1 MATATTTGT
10 TTPTGGRSQAA
21 RAHVQRFGTF
31 LSGMIMPNIGAFIAW
46 GLITALFIET
56 SPFLP
61 YGPIGGFGTD
71 AEGTPHTGLVGPM
84 ITYLLPL
91 LIAYTGGRMVY
102 DVRGGVVGAI
112 ATSGVIVGAGI
123 PMFIGAMI
131 MGPLT
136 AWLMKKIDAI
146 WDGKIKPGFEMLVNN
161 FSAGIFGGLMAIVGF
176 FVVGPAVT
184 VFSEAAARVVDFLVA
199 NNLLPL
205 TSILIEPAKVLFLNN
220 AINHGILT
228 PLGTTQALEEG
239 KSILFLLEANP
250 GPGLGILLAY
260 MVFGRGTARAS
271 APGAALIHFVGG
283 IHEIYFPYVLM
294 KPALILAAIA
304 GGASGVLTFTLL
316 GAGLQAPAAPGSI
329 IAVLAQTPPSAG
341 NYLGVLAGVA
351 IATVVTF
358 LVAAVILKTSKDKGE
373 GDLAEA
379 TSRMETMKGRK
390 SSVASAMVGTSGGA
404 DSGGTTARELGDG
417 GPVRHIVFACDAG
430 MGSSAMGASVL
441 RNKVKAA
448 GFGDV
453 KVTNAAIANLTDD
466 FDIVVTHQDLA
477 TRARPKVPG
486 AALVTVDN
494 FMGSPRYD
502 EIVEAV
508 QQRNGATVPAAGAP
522 AADTAATGGP
532 AGNAAGAPAGAA
544 AAAGGP
550 ATGGDAASG
559 GAILTRERIVMD
571 GGARNAAQAIDEAG
585 GLLVAAGAVTDAYVA
600 SMHEREASVS
610 TFMGN
615 GLAIPH
621 GTNQAKDSIRSSA
634 LSVVKYPEGL
644 DWNGKPVTWVI
655 GIAGKDNE
663 HLAILSRVAKIFGN
677 KEKVRQLDGAS
688 TADEVLE
695 LLGKVND

>member
-1 MATATTTGT
+1 MATATTSET
-10 TTPTGGRSQAA
+10 TAPAGGRSTAA

-46 GLITALFIET
+46 GLITAFFIEAGFT
-56 SPFLP
+56 PF
-61 YGPIGGFGTD
+61 GPLGGFGEN
-71 AEGTPHTGLVGPM
+71 AEGEPYTGLVGPM

-112 ATSGVIVGAGI
+112 ATMGVIVGTDI
-123 PMFIGAMI
+123 PMFIGAML

-136 AWLMKKIDAI
+136 AWVMKKVDGI

-161 FSAGIFGGLMAIVGF
+161 FSAGILAAAMAIFGF
-176 FVVGPAVT
+176 FLIGPAVLA
-184 VFSEAAARVVDFLVA
+184 FSNAAASAVDFLVTRG
-199 NNLLPL
+199 LLPL

-228 PLGTTQALEEG
+228 PLGTAQALEEG

-260 MVFGRGTARAS
+260 TVFGRGAARAS

-304 GGASGVLTFTLL
+304 GGMTGIFTLTL
-316 GAGLQAPAAPGSI
+316 FDAGLRAPAAPGSI
-329 IAVLAQTPPSAG
+329 IAVFAQATTDS
-341 NYLGVLAGVA
+341 YVGVA
-351 IATVVTF
+351 LAVTAATAVSF
-358 LVAAVILKTSKDKGE
+358 FVASIILKASKDKGE
-373 GDLAEA
+373 GDLTEA
-379 TSRMETMKGRK
+379 TSRMEGMKGKK
-390 SSVASAMVGTSGGA
+390 SSVSSAIVGTSGGA
-404 DSGGTTARELGDG
+404 DTGGTAARELADG
-417 GPVRHIVFACDAG
+417 GPVQRIVFACDAG

-477 TRARPKVPG
+477 TRARPKVPS
-486 AALVTVDN
+486 ASVVTVDN

-508 QQRNGATVPAAGAP
+508 QQRNGAAVPA
-522 AADTAATGGP
+522 GG
-532 AGNAAGAPAGAA
+532 GAA
-544 AAAGGP
+544 AATAGG
-550 ATGGDAASG
+550 GGAASG
-559 GAILTRERIVMD
+559 GDTVAADPDEGAGTSGDATILTRDRIVMD

-585 GLLVAAGAVTDAYVA
+585 GLLVAAGAVTDEYVA
-600 SMHEREASVS
+600 SMHEREESVS

-634 LSVVKYPEGL
+634 LSVVRYPEGL

-677 KEKVRQLDGAS
+677 KEKVRQLDGAR
-688 TADEVLE
+688 TADEVLD

>member
-1 MATATTTGT
+1 MATATTPD
-10 TTPTGGRSQAA
+10 TTPPGSRSTAA

-71 AEGTPHTGLVGPM
+71 AEGAPHTGLVGPM

-112 ATSGVIVGAGI
+112 ATTGVIVGAGI

-136 AWLMKKIDAI
+136 AWLMKKIDGI

-161 FSAGIFGGLMAIVGF
+161 FSAGIFAGFMAIVGF
-176 FVVGPAVT
+176 FVVGPAVE
-184 VFSEAAARVVDFLVA
+184 VFSNGAARVVDFLVA

-205 TSILIEPAKVLFLNN
+205 TSVLIEPAKVLFLNN

-228 PLGTTQALEEG
+228 PLGTTQALEQG
-239 KSILFLLEANP
+239 KSVLFLLEANP

-294 KPALILAAIA
+294 KPALILAVIA
-304 GGASGVLTFTLL
+304 GGASGVLTFTIA

-329 IAVLAQTPPSAG
+329 IALMAQTPPSPG

-351 IATVVTF
+351 VATVVTF
-358 LVAAVILKTSKDKGE
+358 LVAAVIIKASKDKGE
-373 GDLAEA
+373 GDLSEA
-379 TSRMETMKGRK
+379 TARMESMKGKK
-390 SSVASAMVGTSGGA
+390 SSVSSAIVGTSGGA
-404 DSGGTTARELGDG
+404 DTGGTPARELADG
-417 GPVRHIVFACDAG
+417 GPVQRIVFACDAG

-448 GFGDV
+448 GFADV

-477 TRARPKVPG
+477 TRARPKVPS
-486 AALVTVDN
+486 AAVVTVDN

-508 QQRNGATVPAAGAP
+508 QQRNGAAVPA
-522 AADTAATGGP
+522 GG
-532 AGNAAGAPAGAA
+532 GAA
-544 AAAGGP
+544 AATAGG
-550 ATGGDAASG
+550 GGAASG
-559 GAILTRERIVMD
+559 GDTVAADPGEGAGTSGDATILTRDRIVMD

-600 SMHEREASVS
+600 SMHEREESVS

-634 LSVVKYPEGL
+634 LSVVRYPEGL

-677 KEKVRQLDGAS
+677 KEKVRQLDEAR
-688 TADEVLE
+688 TADEVLD

>member
-1 MATATTTGT
+1 MATATTSET
-10 TTPTGGRSQAA
+10 TAPAGGRSTAA

-46 GLITALFIET
+46 GLITAFFIEAGFT
-56 SPFLP
+56 PF
-61 YGPIGGFGTD
+61 GPLGGFGEN
-71 AEGTPHTGLVGPM
+71 AEGEPYTGLVGPM

-112 ATSGVIVGAGI
+112 ATMGVIVGTDI
-123 PMFIGAMI
+123 PMFIGAML

-136 AWLMKKIDAI
+136 AWVMKKVDAI

-161 FSAGIFGGLMAIVGF
+161 FSAGILAAAMAIFGF
-176 FVVGPAVT
+176 FLIGPAVLA
-184 VFSEAAARVVDFLVA
+184 FSNAAASAVDFLVTRG
-199 NNLLPL
+199 LLPL

-228 PLGTTQALEEG
+228 PLGTAQALEEG

-260 MVFGRGTARAS
+260 TVFGRGAARAS

-304 GGASGVLTFTLL
+304 GGMTGIFTLTL
-316 GAGLQAPAAPGSI
+316 FDAGLRAPAAPGSI
-329 IAVLAQTPPSAG
+329 IAVFAQATTDS
-341 NYLGVLAGVA
+341 YVGVA
-351 IATVVTF
+351 LAVTAATAVSF
-358 LVAAVILKTSKDKGE
+358 FVASIILKASKDKGE
-373 GDLAEA
+373 GDLTEA
-379 TSRMETMKGRK
+379 TSRMEGMKGKK
-390 SSVASAMVGTSGGA
+390 SSVSSAIVGTSGGA
-404 DSGGTTARELGDG
+404 DTGGTPARELADG
-417 GPVRHIVFACDAG
+417 GPVQRIVFACDAG

-448 GFGDV
+448 GFADV

-477 TRARPKVPG
+477 TRARPKVPS
-486 AALVTVDN
+486 ASVVTVDN

-508 QQRNGATVPAAGAP
+508 QQRNGAAVPA
-522 AADTAATGGP
+522 GG
-532 AGNAAGAPAGAA
+532 GAA
-544 AAAGGP
+544 AATAGG
-550 ATGGDAASG
+550 GGAASG
-559 GAILTRERIVMD
+559 GDTVAADPGEGAGTSGDATILTRDRIVMD

-600 SMHEREASVS
+600 SMHEREESVS

-634 LSVVKYPEGL
+634 LSVVRYPEGL

-677 KEKVRQLDGAS
+677 KEKVRQLDEAR
-688 TADEVLE
+688 TADEVLD

>member
-1 MATATTTGT
+1 MATATTSET
-10 TTPTGGRSQAA
+10 TAPAGGRSTAA

-46 GLITALFIET
+46 GLITAFFIEAGFT
-56 SPFLP
+56 PF
-61 YGPIGGFGTD
+61 GPLGGFGEN
-71 AEGTPHTGLVGPM
+71 AEGEPYTGLVGPM

-112 ATSGVIVGAGI
+112 ATMGVIVGTDI
-123 PMFIGAMI
+123 PMFIGAML

-136 AWLMKKIDAI
+136 AWVMKKVDAI

-161 FSAGIFGGLMAIVGF
+161 FSAGILAAAMAIFGF
-176 FVVGPAVT
+176 FLIGPAVLA
-184 VFSEAAARVVDFLVA
+184 FSNAAASAVDFLVTRG
-199 NNLLPL
+199 LLPL

-228 PLGTTQALEEG
+228 PLGTAQALEQG

-260 MVFGRGTARAS
+260 TVFGRGAARAS

-304 GGASGVLTFTLL
+304 GGMTGVFTLTL
-316 GAGLQAPAAPGSI
+316 FDAGLRAPAAPGSI
-329 IAVLAQTPPSAG
+329 IAVFAQATTDS
-341 NYLGVLAGVA
+341 YVGVA
-351 IATVVTF
+351 VAVTAATAVSF
-358 LVAAVILKTSKDKGE
+358 FVASIILKASKDKGE
-373 GDLAEA
+373 GDLTEA
-379 TSRMETMKGRK
+379 TSRMEGMKGKK
-390 SSVASAMVGTSGGA
+390 SSVSSAIIGTSGGA
-404 DSGGTTARELGDG
+404 DTGGTPARELADG
-417 GPVRHIVFACDAG
+417 GPVQRIVFACDAG

-477 TRARPKVPG
+477 TRARPKVPS
-486 AALVTVDN
+486 ASVVTVDN

-508 QQRNGATVPAAGAP
+508 QQRNGAAVPA
-522 AADTAATGGP
+522 GG
-532 AGNAAGAPAGAA
+532 GAA
-544 AAAGGP
+544 AATAGG
-550 ATGGDAASG
+550 GGAASG
-559 GAILTRERIVMD
+559 GDTVAADPGEGAGTSGDATILTRDRIVMD

-585 GLLVAAGAVTDAYVA
+585 GLLVAAGAVTDEYVA
-600 SMHEREASVS
+600 SMHEREESVS

-634 LSVVKYPEGL
+634 LSVVRYPEGL

-677 KEKVRQLDGAS
+677 KEKVRQLDEAR
-688 TADEVLE
+688 TADEVLD

>member
-1 MATATTTGT
+1 MATATTSET
-10 TTPTGGRSQAA
+10 TAPAGGRSTAA

-46 GLITALFIET
+46 GLITAFFIEAGFT
-56 SPFLP
+56 PF
-61 YGPIGGFGTD
+61 GPLGGFGEN
-71 AEGTPHTGLVGPM
+71 AEGEPHTGLVGPM

-112 ATSGVIVGAGI
+112 ATMGVIVGTDI
-123 PMFIGAMI
+123 PMFIGAML

-136 AWLMKKIDAI
+136 AWVMKKVDGL

-161 FSAGIFGGLMAIVGF
+161 FSAGILAAAMAIFGF
-176 FVVGPAVT
+176 FLVGPAVLA
-184 VFSEAAARVVDFLVA
+184 FSNAAASAVDFLVTRG
-199 NNLLPL
+199 LLPL

-228 PLGTTQALEEG
+228 PLGTAQALEQG
-239 KSILFLLEANP
+239 KSVLFLLEANP

-260 MVFGRGTARAS
+260 TVFGRGAARAS

-304 GGASGVLTFTLL
+304 GGMTGIFTLTL
-316 GAGLQAPAAPGSI
+316 FDAGLRAPAAPGSI
-329 IAVLAQTPPSAG
+329 IAVFAQATTDS
-341 NYLGVLAGVA
+341 YVGVA
-351 IATVVTF
+351 IAVTAATAVSF
-358 LVAAVILKTSKDKGE
+358 FVASIILKASKDKGE
-373 GDLAEA
+373 GDLTEA
-379 TSRMETMKGRK
+379 TTRMETMKGKK

-404 DSGGTTARELGDG
+404 DTGGHSTRELAEG
-417 GPVRHIVFACDAG
+417 GPVQRIVFACDAG

-477 TRARPKVPG
+477 TRARPKVPS
-486 AALVTVDN
+486 ASVVTVDN

-508 QQRNGATVPAAGAP
+508 QQRNGAAVPAG
-522 AADTAATGGP
+522 
-532 AGNAAGAPAGAA
+532 
-544 AAAGGP
+544 
-550 ATGGDAASG
+550 AASG
-559 GAILTRERIVMD
+559 GAAGSVPGTVGEPSGGGTVTAADEGAGSSGATILTRDRIVMD
-571 GGARNAAQAIDEAG
+571 GGAQNAAQAIDEAG
-585 GLLVAAGAVTDAYVA
+585 GLLVAAGAVTDEYVA
-600 SMHEREASVS
+600 SMHEREESVS

-677 KEKVRQLDGAS
+677 KAKVRQLDEAR
-688 TADEVLE
+688 TADEVLD

>member
-1 MATATTTGT
+1 
-10 TTPTGGRSQAA
+10 
-21 RAHVQRFGTF
+21 
-31 LSGMIMPNIGAFIAW
+31 MIMPNIGAFIAW
-46 GLITALFIET
+46 GLITAFFIEAGFT
-56 SPFLP
+56 PF
-61 YGPIGGFGTD
+61 GPLGGFGEN
-71 AEGTPHTGLVGPM
+71 AEGEPYTGLVGPM

-112 ATSGVIVGAGI
+112 ATMGVIVGTDI
-123 PMFIGAMI
+123 PMFIGAML

-136 AWLMKKIDAI
+136 AWVMKKVDGL

-161 FSAGIFGGLMAIVGF
+161 FSAGILAAAMAIFGF
-176 FVVGPAVT
+176 FLVGPAVLA
-184 VFSEAAARVVDFLVA
+184 FSNAAASAVDFLVTRG
-199 NNLLPL
+199 LLPL

-228 PLGTTQALEEG
+228 PLGTAQALEQG

-260 MVFGRGTARAS
+260 TVFGRGAARAS

-304 GGASGVLTFTLL
+304 GGMTGIFTLTL
-316 GAGLQAPAAPGSI
+316 FDAGLRAPAAPGSI
-329 IAVLAQTPPSAG
+329 IAVFAQATTDS
-341 NYLGVLAGVA
+341 YVGVA
-351 IATVVTF
+351 IAVTAAT
-358 LVAAVILKTSKDKGE
+358 LVSFFVASIILKASKDKAE
-373 GDLAEA
+373 GDLTEA
-379 TSRMETMKGRK
+379 TTRMETMKGKK

-404 DSGGTTARELGDG
+404 DTGGHSTRELAEG
-417 GPVRHIVFACDAG
+417 GPVQRIVFACDAG

-477 TRARPKVPG
+477 TRARPKVPS
-486 AALVTVDN
+486 ASVVTVDN

-508 QQRNGATVPAAGAP
+508 QQRNGAAVPAG
-522 AADTAATGGP
+522 
-532 AGNAAGAPAGAA
+532 
-544 AAAGGP
+544 
-550 ATGGDAASG
+550 AASG
-559 GAILTRERIVMD
+559 GAAGSAAGTVGEPSGGGTVTAADEGAGSSGATILTRDRIVMD
-571 GGARNAAQAIDEAG
+571 GGAQNAAQAIDEAG
-585 GLLVAAGAVTDAYVA
+585 GLLVAAGAVTDEYVA
-600 SMHEREASVS
+600 SMHEREESVS

-677 KEKVRQLDGAS
+677 KAKVQQLDEAR
-688 TADEVLE
+688 TADEVLD

>member
-1 MATATTTGT
+1 MATATTTQ
-10 TTPTGGRSQAA
+10 TTPSAGGRSTAA

-46 GLITALFIET
+46 GLITAFFIEAGFT
-56 SPFLP
+56 PF
-61 YGPIGGFGTD
+61 GPLGGFGEN
-71 AEGTPHTGLVGPM
+71 AEGEPYTGLVGPM

-112 ATSGVIVGAGI
+112 ATMGVIVGTDI
-123 PMFIGAMI
+123 PMFIGAML

-136 AWLMKKIDAI
+136 AWVMKKVDSI

-161 FSAGIFGGLMAIVGF
+161 FSAGILAAAMAIFGF
-176 FVVGPAVT
+176 FLVGPAVLA
-184 VFSEAAARVVDFLVA
+184 FSNAAAAAVDFLVTRG
-199 NNLLPL
+199 LLPL

-228 PLGTTQALEEG
+228 PLGTAQALEQG

-260 MVFGRGTARAS
+260 TFFGRGAARAS

-304 GGASGVLTFTLL
+304 GGMTGIFTLTL
-316 GAGLQAPAAPGSI
+316 FDAGLRAPAAPGSI
-329 IAVLAQTPPSAG
+329 IAVFAQATTDS
-341 NYLGVLAGVA
+341 YVGVA
-351 IATVVTF
+351 IAVTAATAVSF
-358 LVAAVILKTSKDKGE
+358 LVASVILKASKDKGE
-373 GDLAEA
+373 GDLTEA
-379 TSRMETMKGRK
+379 TSRMETMKGKK

-404 DSGGTTARELGDG
+404 DTGGDSARELADG
-417 GPVRHIVFACDAG
+417 GPVERIVFACDAG

-477 TRARPKVPG
+477 TRARPKVPS
-486 AALVTVDN
+486 ASVVTVDN

-508 QQRNGATVPAAGAP
+508 QQRNGAAVPAGGAP
-522 AADTAATGGP
+522 SAATAGG
-532 AGNAAGAPAGAA
+532 
-544 AAAGGP
+544 AAAGG
-550 ATGGDAASG
+550 AAAGGDAVAEDDAGSSG
-559 GAILTRERIVMD
+559 EAILTRDRIVMD
-571 GGARNAAQAIDEAG
+571 GGAQNAEQAIDEAG
-585 GLLVAAGAVTDAYVA
+585 GLLVAAGAVTDEYVV
-600 SMHEREASVS
+600 SMHERERSVS

-655 GIAGKDNE
+655 GIAGRDNE

-677 KEKVRQLDGAS
+677 KEKVRQLDEATTS
-688 TADEVLE
+688 DEVLE

>member
-1 MATATTTGT
+1 MATATTSET
-10 TTPTGGRSQAA
+10 TAPAGGRSTAA

-46 GLITALFIET
+46 GLITAFFIEAGFT
-56 SPFLP
+56 PF
-61 YGPIGGFGTD
+61 GPLGGFGEN
-71 AEGTPHTGLVGPM
+71 AEGEPYTGLVGPM

-112 ATSGVIVGAGI
+112 ATMGVIVGTDI
-123 PMFIGAMI
+123 PMFIGAML

-136 AWLMKKIDAI
+136 AWVMKKVDAI

-161 FSAGIFGGLMAIVGF
+161 FSAGILAAAMAIFGF
-176 FVVGPAVT
+176 FLIGPAVLA
-184 VFSEAAARVVDFLVA
+184 FSNAAASAVDFLVTRG
-199 NNLLPL
+199 LLPL

-228 PLGTTQALEEG
+228 PLGTAQALEEG

-260 MVFGRGTARAS
+260 TVFGRGAARAS

-304 GGASGVLTFTLL
+304 GGMTGIFTLTL
-316 GAGLQAPAAPGSI
+316 FDAGLRAPAAPGSI
-329 IAVLAQTPPSAG
+329 IAVFAQATTDS
-341 NYLGVLAGVA
+341 YVGVA
-351 IATVVTF
+351 LAVTAATAVSF
-358 LVAAVILKTSKDKGE
+358 FVASIILKASKDKGE
-373 GDLAEA
+373 GDLTEA
-379 TSRMETMKGRK
+379 TSRMEGMKGKK
-390 SSVASAMVGTSGGA
+390 SSVSSAIVGTSGGA
-404 DSGGTTARELGDG
+404 DTGGTPARELADG
-417 GPVRHIVFACDAG
+417 GPVQRIVFACDAG

-448 GFGDV
+448 GFADV

-477 TRARPKVPG
+477 TRARPKVPS
-486 AALVTVDN
+486 ASVVTVDN

-508 QQRNGATVPAAGAP
+508 QQRNGAAVPA
-522 AADTAATGGP
+522 GG
-532 AGNAAGAPAGAA
+532 GAA
-544 AAAGGP
+544 AATATAGG
-550 ATGGDAASG
+550 GGAASG
-559 GAILTRERIVMD
+559 GDTVAADPGEGAGTSGDATILTRDRIVMD

-600 SMHEREASVS
+600 SMHEREESVS

-634 LSVVKYPEGL
+634 LSVVRYPEGL

-677 KEKVRQLDGAS
+677 KEKVRQLDEAR
-688 TADEVLE
+688 TADEVLD

>member
-1 MATATTTGT
+1 
-10 TTPTGGRSQAA
+10 
-21 RAHVQRFGTF
+21 
-31 LSGMIMPNIGAFIAW
+31 
-46 GLITALFIET
+46 
-56 SPFLP
+56 
-61 YGPIGGFGTD
+61 
-71 AEGTPHTGLVGPM
+71 M

-112 ATSGVIVGAGI
+112 ATMGVIVGTDI
-123 PMFIGAMI
+123 PMFIGAML

-136 AWLMKKIDAI
+136 AWVMKKLDGL

-161 FSAGIFGGLMAIVGF
+161 FSAGILAAAMAIFGF
-176 FVVGPAVT
+176 FLVGPAVLA
-184 VFSEAAARVVDFLVA
+184 FSNAAASAVDFLVTRG
-199 NNLLPL
+199 LLPL

-228 PLGTTQALEEG
+228 PLGTAQALEQG
-239 KSILFLLEANP
+239 KSVLFLLEANP

-260 MVFGRGTARAS
+260 TVFGRGAARAS

-304 GGASGVLTFTLL
+304 GGMTGIFTLTL
-316 GAGLQAPAAPGSI
+316 FDAGLRAPAAPGSI
-329 IAVLAQTPPSAG
+329 IAVFAQATTDS
-341 NYLGVLAGVA
+341 YVGVA
-351 IATVVTF
+351 IAVTAATAVSF
-358 LVAAVILKTSKDKGE
+358 FVASIILKASKDKGE
-373 GDLAEA
+373 GDLTEA
-379 TSRMETMKGRK
+379 TTRMETMKGKK

-404 DSGGTTARELGDG
+404 DTGGHSSRELAEG
-417 GPVRHIVFACDAG
+417 GPVQRIVFACDAG

-477 TRARPKVPG
+477 TRARPKVPS
-486 AALVTVDN
+486 ASVVTVDN

-508 QQRNGATVPAAGAP
+508 QQRNGAAV
-522 AADTAATGGP
+522 
-532 AGNAAGAPAGAA
+532 PAGAA
-544 AAAGGP
+544 SGGTAGSAAGAVGEP
-550 ATGGDAASG
+550 SG
-559 GAILTRERIVMD
+559 GGTVTAADEGAGSSDAAILTRDRIVMD
-571 GGARNAAQAIDEAG
+571 GGAQNAAQAIDEAG
-585 GLLVAAGAVTDAYVA
+585 GLLVAAGAVTDEYVA
-600 SMHEREASVS
+600 SMHEREESVS

-677 KEKVRQLDGAS
+677 KAKVQQLDEAR
-688 TADEVLE
+688 TADEVLD

>member
-1 MATATTTGT
+1 MATATTSET
-10 TTPTGGRSQAA
+10 TAPAGGRSTAA

-46 GLITALFIET
+46 GLITAFFIEAGFT
-56 SPFLP
+56 PF
-61 YGPIGGFGTD
+61 GPLGGFGEN
-71 AEGTPHTGLVGPM
+71 AEGEPYTGLVGPM

-112 ATSGVIVGAGI
+112 ATMGVIVGTDI
-123 PMFIGAMI
+123 PMFIGAML

-136 AWLMKKIDAI
+136 AWVMKKVDAI

-161 FSAGIFGGLMAIVGF
+161 FSAGILAAAMAIFGF
-176 FVVGPAVT
+176 FLIGPAVLA
-184 VFSEAAARVVDFLVA
+184 FSNAAASAVDFLVTRG
-199 NNLLPL
+199 LLPL

-228 PLGTTQALEEG
+228 PLGTAQALEEG

-260 MVFGRGTARAS
+260 TVFGRGAARAS

-304 GGASGVLTFTLL
+304 GGMTGIFTLTL
-316 GAGLQAPAAPGSI
+316 FDAGLRAPAAPGSI
-329 IAVLAQTPPSAG
+329 IAVFAQATTDS
-341 NYLGVLAGVA
+341 YVGVA
-351 IATVVTF
+351 LAVTAATAVSF
-358 LVAAVILKTSKDKGE
+358 FVASIILKASKDKGE
-373 GDLAEA
+373 GDLTEA
-379 TSRMETMKGRK
+379 TSRMEGMKGK
-390 SSVASAMVGTSGGA
+390 KNSVSSAIVGTSGGA
-404 DSGGTTARELGDG
+404 DTGGTPARELADG
-417 GPVRHIVFACDAG
+417 GPVQRIVFACDAG

-448 GFGDV
+448 GFADV

-477 TRARPKVPG
+477 TRARPKVPS
-486 AALVTVDN
+486 ASVVTVDN

-508 QQRNGATVPAAGAP
+508 QQRNGAAVPA
-522 AADTAATGGP
+522 GG
-532 AGNAAGAPAGAA
+532 GAA
-544 AAAGGP
+544 AATATAGG
-550 ATGGDAASG
+550 GGAASG
-559 GAILTRERIVMD
+559 GDTVAADPGEGAGTSGDATILTRDRIVMD

-600 SMHEREASVS
+600 SMHEREESVS

-634 LSVVKYPEGL
+634 LSVVRYPEGL

-677 KEKVRQLDGAS
+677 KEKVRQLDEAR
-688 TADEVLE
+688 TADEVLD

>member
-1 MATATTTGT
+1 MATATTSET
-10 TTPTGGRSQAA
+10 TAPAGGRSTAA

-46 GLITALFIET
+46 GLITAFFIEAGFT
-56 SPFLP
+56 PF
-61 YGPIGGFGTD
+61 GPLGGFGEN
-71 AEGTPHTGLVGPM
+71 AEGEPYTGLVGPM

-112 ATSGVIVGAGI
+112 ATMGVIVGTDI
-123 PMFIGAMI
+123 PMFIGAML

-136 AWLMKKIDAI
+136 AWVMKKVDAI

-161 FSAGIFGGLMAIVGF
+161 FSAGILAAAMAIFGF
-176 FVVGPAVT
+176 FLIGPAVLA
-184 VFSEAAARVVDFLVA
+184 FSNAAASAVDFLVTRG
-199 NNLLPL
+199 LLPL

-228 PLGTTQALEEG
+228 PLGTAQALEEG

-260 MVFGRGTARAS
+260 TVFGRGAARAS

-304 GGASGVLTFTLL
+304 GGMTGIFTLTL
-316 GAGLQAPAAPGSI
+316 FDAGLRAPAAPGSI
-329 IAVLAQTPPSAG
+329 IAVFAQATTDS
-341 NYLGVLAGVA
+341 YVGVA
-351 IATVVTF
+351 VAVTAATAVSF
-358 LVAAVILKTSKDKGE
+358 FVASIILKASKDKGE
-373 GDLAEA
+373 GDLTEA
-379 TSRMETMKGRK
+379 TSRMEGMKGKK
-390 SSVASAMVGTSGGA
+390 SSVSSAIVGTSGGA
-404 DSGGTTARELGDG
+404 DTGGTPARELADG
-417 GPVRHIVFACDAG
+417 GPVQRIVFACDAG

-448 GFGDV
+448 GFADV

-477 TRARPKVPG
+477 TRARPKVPS
-486 AALVTVDN
+486 ASVVTVDN

-508 QQRNGATVPAAGAP
+508 QQRNGAAVPA
-522 AADTAATGGP
+522 GG
-532 AGNAAGAPAGAA
+532 GAA
-544 AAAGGP
+544 AATAS
-550 ATGGDAASG
+550 GGDALAAEPGEGAGTSG
-559 GAILTRERIVMD
+559 DATILTRDRIVMD

-600 SMHEREASVS
+600 SMHEREESVS

-634 LSVVKYPEGL
+634 LSVVRYPEGL

-677 KEKVRQLDGAS
+677 KEKVRQLDEAG
-688 TADEVLE
+688 TADEVLD

>member
-1 MATATTTGT
+1 MATATTTQ
-10 TTPTGGRSQAA
+10 TTPSAGGRSTAA

-46 GLITALFIET
+46 GLITAFFIEAGFT
-56 SPFLP
+56 PF
-61 YGPIGGFGTD
+61 GPLGGFGEN
-71 AEGTPHTGLVGPM
+71 AEGEPYTGLVGPM

-112 ATSGVIVGAGI
+112 ATMGVIVGTDI
-123 PMFIGAMI
+123 PMFIGAML

-136 AWLMKKIDAI
+136 AWVMKKVDSI

-161 FSAGIFGGLMAIVGF
+161 FSAGILAAAMAIFGF
-176 FVVGPAVT
+176 FLVGPAVLA
-184 VFSEAAARVVDFLVA
+184 FSNAAAAAVDFLVTRG
-199 NNLLPL
+199 LLPL

-228 PLGTTQALEEG
+228 PLGTAQALEQG

-260 MVFGRGTARAS
+260 TFFGRGAARAS

-304 GGASGVLTFTLL
+304 GGMTGIFTLTL
-316 GAGLQAPAAPGSI
+316 FDAGLRAPAAPGSI
-329 IAVLAQTPPSAG
+329 IAVFAQATTDS
-341 NYLGVLAGVA
+341 YVGVA
-351 IATVVTF
+351 IAVTAATAVSF
-358 LVAAVILKTSKDKGE
+358 LVASVILKASKDKGE
-373 GDLAEA
+373 GDLTEA
-379 TSRMETMKGRK
+379 TSRMETMKGKK

-404 DSGGTTARELGDG
+404 DTGGDTARELADG
-417 GPVRHIVFACDAG
+417 GPVERIVFACDAG

-477 TRARPKVPG
+477 TRARPKVPS
-486 AALVTVDN
+486 ASVVTVDN

-508 QQRNGATVPAAGAP
+508 QQRNGAAVPAGGAP
-522 AADTAATGGP
+522 SAATAGG
-532 AGNAAGAPAGAA
+532 
-544 AAAGGP
+544 AAAGG
-550 ATGGDAASG
+550 DAVAEDDAGRSG
-559 GAILTRERIVMD
+559 EAILTRDRIVMD
-571 GGARNAAQAIDEAG
+571 GGAQNAEQAIDEAG
-585 GLLVAAGAVTDAYVA
+585 GLLVAAGAVTDEYVV
-600 SMHEREASVS
+600 SMHERERSVS

-655 GIAGKDNE
+655 GIAGRDNE

-677 KEKVRQLDGAS
+677 KEKVRQLDEATTS
-688 TADEVLE
+688 DEVLE

>member
-1 MATATTTGT
+1 MATATTSET
-10 TTPTGGRSQAA
+10 TAPAGGRSTAA

-46 GLITALFIET
+46 GLITAFFIEAGFT
-56 SPFLP
+56 PF
-61 YGPIGGFGTD
+61 GPLGGFGEN
-71 AEGTPHTGLVGPM
+71 AEGEPYTGLVGPM

-112 ATSGVIVGAGI
+112 ATMGVIVGTDI
-123 PMFIGAMI
+123 PMFIGAML

-136 AWLMKKIDAI
+136 AWVMKKVDAI

-161 FSAGIFGGLMAIVGF
+161 FSAGILAAAMAIFGF
-176 FVVGPAVT
+176 FLIGPAVLA
-184 VFSEAAARVVDFLVA
+184 FSNAAASAVDFLVTRG
-199 NNLLPL
+199 LLPL

-228 PLGTTQALEEG
+228 PLGTAQALEEG

-260 MVFGRGTARAS
+260 TVFGRGAARAS

-304 GGASGVLTFTLL
+304 GGMTGIFTLTL
-316 GAGLQAPAAPGSI
+316 FDAGLRAPAAPGSI
-329 IAVLAQTPPSAG
+329 IAVFAQATTDS
-341 NYLGVLAGVA
+341 YVGVA
-351 IATVVTF
+351 LAVTAATAVSF
-358 LVAAVILKTSKDKGE
+358 FVASIILKASKDKGE
-373 GDLAEA
+373 GDLTEA
-379 TSRMETMKGRK
+379 TSRMEGMKGKK
-390 SSVASAMVGTSGGA
+390 SSVSSAIVGTSGGA
-404 DSGGTTARELGDG
+404 DTGGTPARELADG
-417 GPVRHIVFACDAG
+417 GPVQRIVFACDAG

-477 TRARPKVPG
+477 TRARPKVPS
-486 AALVTVDN
+486 ASVVTVDN

-508 QQRNGATVPAAGAP
+508 QQRNGAAVPA
-522 AADTAATGGP
+522 
-532 AGNAAGAPAGAA
+532 
-544 AAAGGP
+544 
-550 ATGGDAASG
+550 GGDAAAATATAGGGGAASG
-559 GAILTRERIVMD
+559 GDTVAADPGEGAGTSGDATILTRDRIVMD

-600 SMHEREASVS
+600 SMHEREESVS

-634 LSVVKYPEGL
+634 LSVVRYPEGL

-677 KEKVRQLDGAS
+677 KEKVRQLDEAR
-688 TADEVLE
+688 TADEVLD

>member
-1 MATATTTGT
+1 MATATTSET
-10 TTPTGGRSQAA
+10 TAPAGGRSTAA

-46 GLITALFIET
+46 GLITAFFIEAGFT
-56 SPFLP
+56 PF
-61 YGPIGGFGTD
+61 GPLGGFGEN
-71 AEGTPHTGLVGPM
+71 AEGEPYTGLVGPM

-112 ATSGVIVGAGI
+112 ATMGVIVGTDI
-123 PMFIGAMI
+123 PMFIGAML

-136 AWLMKKIDAI
+136 AWVMKKVDAI

-161 FSAGIFGGLMAIVGF
+161 FSAGILAAAMAIFGF
-176 FVVGPAVT
+176 FLIGPAVLA
-184 VFSEAAARVVDFLVA
+184 FSNAAASAVDFLVTRG
-199 NNLLPL
+199 LLPL
-205 TSILIEPAKVLFLNN
+205 TSIFIEPAKVLFLNN

-228 PLGTTQALEEG
+228 PLGTAQALEEG

-260 MVFGRGTARAS
+260 TVFGRGAARAS

-304 GGASGVLTFTLL
+304 GGMTGIFTLTL
-316 GAGLQAPAAPGSI
+316 FDAGLRAPAAPGSI
-329 IAVLAQTPPSAG
+329 IAIFAQATTDS
-341 NYLGVLAGVA
+341 YVGVA
-351 IATVVTF
+351 LAVTAATAVSF
-358 LVAAVILKTSKDKGE
+358 FVASIILKASKDKGE
-373 GDLAEA
+373 GDLTEA
-379 TSRMETMKGRK
+379 TSRMEGMKGKK
-390 SSVASAMVGTSGGA
+390 SSVSSAIVGTSGGA
-404 DSGGTTARELGDG
+404 DTGGTPARELADG
-417 GPVRHIVFACDAG
+417 GPVQRIVFACDAG

-448 GFGDV
+448 GFADV

-477 TRARPKVPG
+477 TRARPKVPS
-486 AALVTVDN
+486 AAVVTVDN

-508 QQRNGATVPAAGAP
+508 QQRNGAAVPA
-522 AADTAATGGP
+522 GG
-532 AGNAAGAPAGAA
+532 GAA
-544 AAAGGP
+544 AATAGG
-550 ATGGDAASG
+550 GGAASG
-559 GAILTRERIVMD
+559 GDTVAADPGEGAGTSGDATILTRDRIVMD

-600 SMHEREASVS
+600 SMHEREESVS

-634 LSVVKYPEGL
+634 LSVVRYPEGL

-677 KEKVRQLDGAS
+677 KEKVRQLDEAR
-688 TADEVLE
+688 TADEVLD

>member
-10 TTPTGGRSQAA
+10 TPSTGGRSGAA

-46 GLITALFIET
+46 GLITAFFIEAGFT
-56 SPFLP
+56 PF
-61 YGPIGGFGTD
+61 GPLGGFGQN
-71 AEGTPHTGLVGPM
+71 AEGEPYTGLVGPM

-112 ATSGVIVGAGI
+112 ATMGVIVGADI

-136 AWLMKKIDAI
+136 AWLMKKIDGI

-161 FSAGIFGGLMAIVGF
+161 FSAGIFAALMAIVGF
-176 FVVGPAVT
+176 FVVGPAVL
-184 VFSEAAARVVDFLVA
+184 VFSNAAAAAVDFLVV
-199 NNLLPL
+199 NSLLPL

-228 PLGTTQALEEG
+228 PLGTAQALEEG

-250 GPGLGILLAY
+250 GPGLGILMAY
-260 MVFGRGTARAS
+260 SFFGRGAARAS
-271 APGAALIHFVGG
+271 APGAALIQFVGG

-304 GGASGVLTFTLL
+304 GGMTGIFTLTL
-316 GAGLQAPAAPGSI
+316 FDAGLRAPAAPGSI
-329 IAVLAQTPPSAG
+329 LAVYAQTPPGS
-341 NYLGVLAGVA
+341 YLGVSAGVA
-351 IATVVTF
+351 AAALVSF
-358 LVAAVILKTSKDKGE
+358 LVASVILKASRDKGE
-373 GDLAEA
+373 GDLTEA
-379 TSRMETMKGRK
+379 TSRMEAMKGKR
-390 SSVASAMVGTSGGA
+390 SSVSSAVVGTSGGA
-404 DSGGTTARELGDG
+404 DTGGTSARELADG

-477 TRARPKVPG
+477 TRARPKVPS
-486 AALVTVDN
+486 ASVVTVDN

-508 QQRNGATVPAAGAP
+508 QQRNGATVPAAP
-522 AADTAATGGP
+522 AADAAAAGTASGP
-532 AGNAAGAPAGAA
+532 AAGTASGPAA
-544 AAAGGP
+544 AAATGGP
-550 ATGGDAASG
+550 ATGGDAPSG
-559 GAILTRERIVMD
+559 SAILTRERIVMD
-571 GGARNAAQAIDEAG
+571 GGARDAAQAIDEAG

-677 KEKVRQLDGAS
+677 KEKVRQLDEAS

>member
-1 MATATTTGT
+1 MATATTSET
-10 TTPTGGRSQAA
+10 TAPAGGRSTAA

-46 GLITALFIET
+46 GLITAFFIEAGFT
-56 SPFLP
+56 PF
-61 YGPIGGFGTD
+61 GPLGGFGEN
-71 AEGTPHTGLVGPM
+71 AEGEPYTGLVGPM

-112 ATSGVIVGAGI
+112 ATMGVIVGTDI
-123 PMFIGAMI
+123 PMFIGAML

-136 AWLMKKIDAI
+136 AWVMKKVDAI

-161 FSAGIFGGLMAIVGF
+161 FSAGILAAAMAIFGF
-176 FVVGPAVT
+176 FLIGPAVLA
-184 VFSEAAARVVDFLVA
+184 FSNAAASAVDFLVTRG
-199 NNLLPL
+199 LLPL

-228 PLGTTQALEEG
+228 PLGTAQALEEG

-260 MVFGRGTARAS
+260 TVFGRGAARAS

-304 GGASGVLTFTLL
+304 GGMTGIFTLTL
-316 GAGLQAPAAPGSI
+316 FDAGLRAPAAPGSI
-329 IAVLAQTPPSAG
+329 IAIFAQATTDS
-341 NYLGVLAGVA
+341 YVGVA
-351 IATVVTF
+351 LAVTAATAVSF
-358 LVAAVILKTSKDKGE
+358 FVASIILKASKDKGE
-373 GDLAEA
+373 GDLTEA
-379 TSRMETMKGRK
+379 TSRMEGMKGKK
-390 SSVASAMVGTSGGA
+390 SSVSSAIVGTSGGA
-404 DSGGTTARELGDG
+404 DTGGTPARELADG
-417 GPVRHIVFACDAG
+417 GPVQRIVFACDAG

-448 GFGDV
+448 GFADV

-477 TRARPKVPG
+477 TRARPKVPS
-486 AALVTVDN
+486 AAVVTVDN

-508 QQRNGATVPAAGAP
+508 QQRNGAAVPA
-522 AADTAATGGP
+522 GG
-532 AGNAAGAPAGAA
+532 GAA
-544 AAAGGP
+544 AATAGG
-550 ATGGDAASG
+550 GGAASG
-559 GAILTRERIVMD
+559 GDTVAADPGEGAGTSGDATILTRDRIVMD

-600 SMHEREASVS
+600 SMHEREESVS

-634 LSVVKYPEGL
+634 LSVVRYPEGL

-655 GIAGKDNE
+655 SIAGKDNE

-677 KEKVRQLDGAS
+677 KEKVRQLDEAR
-688 TADEVLE
+688 TADEVLD

>member
-1 MATATTTGT
+1 MATATTSET
-10 TTPTGGRSQAA
+10 TAPAGGRSTAA

-46 GLITALFIET
+46 GLITAFFIEAGFT
-56 SPFLP
+56 PF
-61 YGPIGGFGTD
+61 GPLGGFGEN
-71 AEGTPHTGLVGPM
+71 AEGEPYTGLVGPM

-112 ATSGVIVGAGI
+112 ATMGVIVGTDI
-123 PMFIGAMI
+123 PMFIGAML

-136 AWLMKKIDAI
+136 AWVMKKVDAI

-161 FSAGIFGGLMAIVGF
+161 FSAGILAAAMAIFGF
-176 FVVGPAVT
+176 FLIGPAVLA
-184 VFSEAAARVVDFLVA
+184 FSNAAASAVDFLVTRG
-199 NNLLPL
+199 LLPL

-228 PLGTTQALEEG
+228 PLGTAQALEEG

-260 MVFGRGTARAS
+260 TVFGRGAARAS

-304 GGASGVLTFTLL
+304 GGMTGIFTLTL
-316 GAGLQAPAAPGSI
+316 FDAGLRAPAAPGSI
-329 IAVLAQTPPSAG
+329 IAVFAQATTDS
-341 NYLGVLAGVA
+341 YVGVA
-351 IATVVTF
+351 LAVTAATAVSF
-358 LVAAVILKTSKDKGE
+358 FVASIILKASKDKGE
-373 GDLAEA
+373 GDLTEA
-379 TSRMETMKGRK
+379 TSRMEGMKGKK
-390 SSVASAMVGTSGGA
+390 SSVSSAIVGTSGGA
-404 DSGGTTARELGDG
+404 DTGGTPARELADG
-417 GPVRHIVFACDAG
+417 GPVQRIVFACDAG

-477 TRARPKVPG
+477 TRARPKVPS
-486 AALVTVDN
+486 ASVVTVDN

-508 QQRNGATVPAAGAP
+508 QQRNGAAVPA
-522 AADTAATGGP
+522 GG
-532 AGNAAGAPAGAA
+532 GAA
-544 AAAGGP
+544 AATSTAGG
-550 ATGGDAASG
+550 GGAASG
-559 GAILTRERIVMD
+559 GDTVAADPGEGAGTSGDATILTRDRIVMD

-600 SMHEREASVS
+600 SMHEREESVS

-634 LSVVKYPEGL
+634 LSVVRYPEGL

-677 KEKVRQLDGAS
+677 KEKVRQLDEAG
-688 TADEVLE
+688 TADEVLD